1 MFLDFDVNLDTAIS
15 ELNTLLEKSKKEIDD
30 LLLIEEKTYAN
41 FVKPFEMIDERLEW
55 FFTPVSHLNSVSNSE
70 KTQEV
75 YADALPIL
83 TEYGTEVSQNED
95 IYKAFKQIKEDEER
109 LSKSKKRMEDLTEEN
124 LKSWF
129 NTQDV
134 CRDTKNSAKYY
145 EAAKKQ
151 LNL

>member
-1 MFLDFDVNLDTAIS
+1 MKVNLKELELEVIS
-15 ELNTLLEKSKKEIDD
+15 ENEK
-30 LLLIEEKTYAN
+30 IEELAFKMFCKA
-41 FVKPFEMIDERLEW
+41 KIAERL
-55 FFTPVSHLNSVSNSE
+55 
-70 KTQEV
+70 
-75 YADALPIL
+75 
-83 TEYGTEVSQNED
+83 
-95 IYKAFKQIKEDEER
+95 KQIKEDEER